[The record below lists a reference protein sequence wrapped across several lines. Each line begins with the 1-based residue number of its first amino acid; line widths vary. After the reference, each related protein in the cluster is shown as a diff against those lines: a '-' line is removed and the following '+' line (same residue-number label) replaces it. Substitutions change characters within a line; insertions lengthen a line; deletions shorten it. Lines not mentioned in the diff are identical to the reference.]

1 MGLYKKLF
9 IMLMLTLFIVI
20 INDKT
25 FYGGNNVDMF
35 NEILKNVESSTE
47 EYVVEGSFYSDENK
61 EDIYNNI
68 VINIEK
74 VMGQVN
80 PQYNGDNSFEID
92 YNNKKYSG
100 CVSMI
105 PYKGGYNVVLNI
117 SICGFNL
124 EIEDEKQ
131 LRSEITEVL
140 SPISSVAE
148 YSLYVKSKILSNTI
162 DEVKDEVLNQLKI
175 YNAQNIDEVK
185 ISNGYSII
193 SNTNLYEKKV
203 ILGKDIDFNCAIV
216 KYSSGCYLIMG
227 TPEIKVTY

>member
-9 IMLMLTLFIVI
+9 IMIMLTLFIVI

-80 PQYNGDNSFEID
+80 PQYNEDNSFEID

-124 EIEDEKQ
+124 DMEDEKQ
-131 LRSEITEVL
+131 LKSEITEVL

-162 DEVKDEVLNQLKI
+162 DEVNDEVLNQLKL

-185 ISNGYSII
+185 ISN
-193 SNTNLYEKKV
+193 
-203 ILGKDIDFNCAIV
+203 
-216 KYSSGCYLIMG
+216 
-227 TPEIKVTY
+227 